1 MTAIDIYEMF
11 CDMDYR
17 DYIETMENDID
28 YINTLIKKYGDKKAL
43 QLLTDMMF
51 N

>member
-17 DYIETMENDID
+17 DYIETINQDID
-28 YINTLIKKYGDKKAL
+28 YINSLIKRHGIEKTIAL
-43 QLLTDMMF
+43 LAAHF
-51 N
+51 E